1 MEVQAEP
8 ETGLAS
14 VDMHRV
20 EPNNVAVGMQV
31 NMSMLTRMN
40 AVFGTIGDNGQE
52 LRKLAE
58 AQSEPESGIVC
69 VELWLILQKNVILD
83 MEMTS
88 K

>member
-14 VDMHRV
+14 VDMPRV

-58 AQSEPESGIVC
+58 AQSEPERELVC
-69 VELWLILQKNVILD
+69 VDLWMI
-83 MEMTS
+83 
-88 K
+88 